1 MHKVLMIAVYVL
13 MFLVA
18 NVLVSVFGPA
28 VTPINALFLIAGDMV
43 LRDRIQYESGIA
55 WSISACIIAGLA
67 TIAVAPGSE
76 MIAVASA
83 LSVTLAGCASALAFS
98 IKSGGFFSKAMP
110 ANIAAAAVDSVAF
123 PLIAFGSVMP
133 GVTIAQFAAK
143 TIGATVILMIIK
155 RYGNR

>member
-1 MHKVLMIAVYVL
+1 MRKVLMIAAYVL

-28 VTPINALFLIAGDMV
+28 VTPVNALFLIAGDMV
-43 LRDRIQYESGIA
+43 LRDRIQYESGVA
-55 WSISACIIAGLA
+55 WSLSACLIAGLA
-67 TIAVAPGSE
+67 TIAIAPGSE

-83 LSVTLAGCASALAFS
+83 LSVTIAGSASAMVFNL
-98 IKSGGFFSKAMP
+98 KSGGFFSKAMP

-123 PLIAFGSVMP
+123 PLIAFDSLMP
-133 GVTIAQFAAK
+133 GVTLAQFAAK